1 MLKYPTMPSF
11 VGKAGCQPN
20 AYFDHPASTTPL
32 VIASSAANAADSGS
46 LYRTNGI
53 KPRRMASWWCVFED
67 LLWPEKS
74 VVLKI
79 QRRAE
84 SFAKAGIDT
93 AIIFGFHC
101 RFDFANYFDRL
112 HGYLRNVAEELHK
125 YGIKLM
131 DHYTCNIVE
140 RPRSPEEAFELHRRH
155 RHHVLLYPDP
165 RARAH
170 QQYEGVFFNDICE
183 IDVRTGKRS
192 FAIPYTTESFCHNNP
207 DFLEMHRRYLQ
218 RQLREIPLDGYQV
231 DDMCMYAGTISCGCE
246 HCRRRFK
253 EEYGYEIPPY
263 EDKSFWGEANEHYV
277 NKGNYENPAFRAY
290 IEMRMRSVADHAAMV
305 RETIFPLQLMTCC
318 SASGPIHLNSLALD
332 LDHMKPHLDMLMLEN
347 CGLDIDTADW
357 PRAEAEVMA
366 QKDIAVQIQ
375 RKIVGEPQLRGLD
388 EPELTE
394 QMEATVRGER
404 VLAPAV
410 ALSYTIYEDGAYL
423 GWSLARF
430 WGVGNWCSTLHG
442 RLVYEPT
449 DPSLPESSELVAP
462 YNSWED
468 IHSPID
474 CYSGRDI
481 VELRLVNNQI
491 NRLVGWETPA
501 DEAHPAPELAQGH
514 QHWHEVEG
522 WTRALI
528 KHNIGYRQLRGEEL
542 ADAEQLTA
550 EDTPIVLAASGVISD
565 AQQAALETYLAAGGR
580 LVIIRPCGLINEN
593 YVARPVDL
601 ASLWSERGYP
611 GLLVVGEEYRIH
623 NLVAD
628 VAEKAT
634 SAEADT
640 TDVASETDTATSA
653 DRIAAALVDLL
664 VAAPINFSPVLSIV
678 SEPTEWSFRLRSHP
692 DGFVLHALNRGL
704 IGEGDPNLES
714 AFGNPGRILKSLHTV
729 QPVGYP
735 QNIRLRIDLA
745 ALRAALRTPDH
756 TGITTDNLFSEKS
769 KLISPEWDTARSVI
783 LTTDAEA
790 PNDEITLTLDLTD
803 TRIYAVVQ
811 GS

>member
-1 MLKYPTMPSF
+1 MLKYPTIPSF

-20 AYFDHPASTTPL
+20 AYFYHPASATPS
-32 VIASSAANAADSGS
+32 VIASSAANAADSS
-46 LYRTNGI
+46 SFYRTNGI

-101 RFDFANYFDRL
+101 RFDFADYFDRL

-140 RPRSPEEAFELHRRH
+140 RPRSFEEVFELHRRH

-183 IDVRTGKRS
+183 IDVRTGERS

-263 EDKSFWGEANEHYV
+263 EDKSFWGEADDHYV

-318 SASGPIHLNSLALD
+318 SASGPVHLNSLALD
-332 LDHMKPHLDMLMLEN
+332 LDHLKPHLDMLMLEN

-357 PRAEAEVMA
+357 LRAEAEVMA

-375 RKIVGEPQLRGLD
+375 RKIVGEPQLRGLN

-394 QMEATVRGER
+394 QMEATIRGER
-404 VLAPAV
+404 VIAPAV

-449 DPSLPESSELVAP
+449 DPPLPESSELVAP
-462 YNSWED
+462 YNNWED

-481 VELRLVNNQI
+481 VELRLVNNQF
-491 NRLVGWETPA
+491 NRLVGWESPA

-528 KHNIGYRQLRGEEL
+528 KNNIGYRQLRGEEL

-550 EDTPIVLAASGVISD
+550 EESPIVLAASGVISD
-565 AQQAALETYLAAGGR
+565 AQQATLETYLAAGGR
-580 LVIIRPCGLINEN
+580 LLIIRPCGLINEHRI
-593 YVARPVDL
+593 ARPVDL
-601 ASLWSERGYP
+601 ATLWSERGYP
-611 GLLVVGEEYRIH
+611 GLHVAGEEYRIH
-623 NLVAD
+623 NLA
-628 VAEKAT
+628 
-634 SAEADT
+634 
-640 TDVASETDTATSA
+640 TDT
-653 DRIAAALVDLL
+653 DRIAAVLVDLL
-664 VAAPINFSPVLSIV
+664 AAAPINFSPVLSVV
-678 SEPTEWSFRLRSHP
+678 SEPTEWSFRLRRHP
-692 DGFVLHALNRGL
+692 EGFVLHALNRGL

-714 AFGNPGRILKSLHTV
+714 AFVSPGRILKNLHATQSV
-729 QPVGYP
+729 DIP
-735 QNIRLRIDLA
+735 QKILLRLDIPR
-745 ALRAALRTPDH
+745 LRAALQTPDH
-756 TGITTDNLFSEKS
+756 SSITIGNFFPEKPE
-769 KLISPEWDTARSVI
+769 LLSPEWSTARPISLTVTDEAENNSVTI
-783 LTTDAEA
+783 A
-790 PNDEITLTLDLTD
+790 LDLTG

-811 GS
+811 GA